1 MVKEVKHNEAEV
13 GHRECE
19 NGQQKQKLDSTK
31 MGGGDEHCTSLQDKK
46 KKGKCNYTNKGVE
59 KKYNSWI

>member
-1 MVKEVKHNEAEV
+1 M

-59 KKYNSWI
+59 KKYNWI